1 METIRVETAQN
12 VFIHYPLSSIGDR
25 ILAYLFDTFVLILYI
40 IAVFA
45 FFINIE
51 VTAWWLWIMAI
62 GVPFLLFRVSFEIFM
77 NGQTPGKRIMKIK
90 VARLDGTPPT
100 VGNYLLRWIFGFV
113 DFNIMSGAI
122 AVLIIS
128 VGGKGQRLGDIVA
141 GTCVVKLIKQEEI
154 TASEIFIVPEENYV
168 QTYPQVMMLSERD
181 IETIQKALEANRTH
195 GNMQPVLLVA
205 EKIKTLLNI
214 QTELDADNFLLLII
228 KDFNHITSR

>member
-1 METIRVETAQN
+1 MQTIRVETAQN

-25 ILAYLFDTFVLILYI
+25 ILAYLFDYFILILYI
-40 IAVFA
+40 IAVIA
-45 FFINIE
+45 FFINME
-51 VTAWWLWIMAI
+51 VKEWWIWMMAI
-62 GVPFLLFRVSFEIFM
+62 AIPLFLFRVSFEIFM
-77 NGQTPGKRIMKIK
+77 NGQTPGKRVMKIK

-113 DFNIMSGAI
+113 DYHLMSGVI

-154 TASEIFIVPEENYV
+154 TANEIFVVPEENYV

-181 IETIQKALEANRTH
+181 IETIQKALEVNRTH
-195 GNMQPVLLVA
+195 GNTHPVILVA

-214 QTELDADNFLLLII
+214 QTELEADKFLLLIV